1 MRAPPPDVSSSS
13 YERTFV
19 TDNSISTRMRR
30 PRYSPRPSDS
40 TVPESRNVPP
50 TSLADANGNVAS
62 STSAISRS
70 TMVGYGSTI
79 SVRRVFGTSVH
90 RDSDIGER
98 LAESGV
104 EVSPFEHRGRIGA

>member
-1 MRAPPPDVSSSS
+1 
-13 YERTFV
+13 
-19 TDNSISTRMRR
+19 
-30 PRYSPRPSDS
+30 
-40 TVPESRNVPP
+40 
-50 TSLADANGNVAS
+50 
-62 STSAISRS
+62 
-70 TMVGYGSTI
+70 MVGYGSTI